1 MTWQVD
7 GDAIMLAG
15 GKTPDPSPDPGSDQ
29 EWADQ
34 CAAAV
39 NAAIETMLNGYTVAS
54 PSNAEDE
61 LTRAALLDGLEFFR
75 AKDARFGVLNVG
87 PDGEPVRVATNL
99 LWSVPVIARYAT
111 PGMG

>member
-1 MTWQVD
+1 MTWAVD
-7 GDAIMLAG
+7 GGAILTAAS
-15 GKTPDPSPDPGSDQ
+15 KASPSTEESD
-29 EWADQ
+29 WADV

-39 NAAIETMLNGYTVAS
+39 NAAIETRLNGYTVDS

-61 LTRAALLDGLEFFR
+61 LTRAAVLDGLEFFR
-75 AKDARFGVLNVG
+75 SKDARFGILSVG
-87 PDGEPVRVATNL
+87 PDGEPVRVAVDL

>member
-1 MTWQVD
+1 MTWE
-7 GDAIMLAG
+7 
-15 GKTPDPSPDPGSDQ
+15 TSGSDILTAADKGSPTAG
-29 EWADQ
+29 ETAWAAD

-39 NAAIETMLNGYTVAS
+39 NAAIETRLNGYTVAS

-61 LTRAALLDGLEFFR
+61 LTRSALLDGLEYFR
-75 AKDARFGVLNVG
+75 SKDARFGILSVG
-87 PDGEPVRVATNL
+87 PDGEPVRVAVDL